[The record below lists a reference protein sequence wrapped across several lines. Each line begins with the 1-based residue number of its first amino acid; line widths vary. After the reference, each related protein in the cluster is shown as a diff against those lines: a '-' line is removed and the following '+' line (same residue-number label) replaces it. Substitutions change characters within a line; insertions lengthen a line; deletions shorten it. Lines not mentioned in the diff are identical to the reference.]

1 MSMTPRERVLAT
13 LAHETPDRVPIV
25 LGPSNAT
32 GIKMSTYR
40 AIKALEGIQ
49 APDEYIYD
57 WPELG
62 TARPDEATYRRLH
75 ADVRGVEDRQPA
87 AVRERSA
94 ARPPHTPCID
104 DWGSGQVESAPGEW
118 FPGIH
123 PLADASTL
131 DAIEAYPWPDMS
143 DPTRYAGIRA
153 DAQRLRDEGT
163 HASLGTPWLAF
174 PLERA
179 FAMQGT
185 DNFLANLAG
194 EPEFA
199 EALLWK
205 TQSLCKELM
214 DGFLRECGDLIDM
227 VKIGDDLGS
236 QVGLLMSPAM
246 YRRMLKPIHADLIA
260 FIRQRTKA
268 AIVFHTDGDV
278 FDLLGDFIEIGVDV
292 LNPVQASAGGMSDFA
307 LLKRRF
313 GDNLV
318 FCGGMDTHHV
328 LPRGTPDEVR
338 AEVKR
343 VIGTLGEGG
352 GYMLGAVHTVM
363 GDVPPENVLAM
374 VDAVEEFGRYPL
386 RR

>member
-13 LAHETPDRVPIV
+13 LAHDTPDRVPIV

-32 GIKMSTYR
+32 GIKMVTYR
-40 AIKALEGIQ
+40 KLKALAGID

-62 TARPDEATYRRLH
+62 TARLDDVTARRLH
-75 ADVRGVEDRQPA
+75 ADVRPVLDRLPA
-87 AVRERSA
+87 AVR
-94 ARPPHTPCID
+94 ARNATREPLSPMVD
-104 DWGSGQVESAPGEW
+104 DWGSGHIYAGPDDW

-123 PLADASTL
+123 PLADACTL
-131 DAIEAYPWPDMS
+131 AEIEAYPWPDMT
-143 DPTRYAGIRA
+143 DPTRFEGVRA
-153 DAQRLRDEGT
+153 EAQRWRDENVY
-163 HASLGTPWLAF
+163 ASMGTPWLAF

-179 FAMQGT
+179 FALQGT

-205 TQSLCKELM
+205 TQTLCKTLM

-260 FIRQRTKA
+260 FIKQRTKA
-268 AIVFHTDGDV
+268 SVVFHTDGDV
-278 FDLLGDFIEIGVDV
+278 YDLLPDFIEIGVDV

-307 LLKRRF
+307 GLKRRF

-318 FCGGMDTHHV
+318 FCGGIDTHHV
-328 LPRGTPDEVR
+328 LPNGTPDEVR
-338 AEVKR
+338 AEVRR
-343 VIGTLGEGG
+343 VIGTLGVGG
-352 GYMLGAVHTVM
+352 GYMLGAVHTIM

-374 VDAVEEFGRYPL
+374 VDAVEEFGHYPL
-386 RR
+386 RV